1 MLNNLKLFFY
11 YILLSK
17 LPSARFTFIFSNIR
31 VWYLHN
37 ILKILDK
44 NGNQSMVG
52 SNVYIGRANKIKIGQ
67 GARINEN
74 VYLESVKIGDDVMI
88 APNVSILS
96 RMHEFESIELPMSL
110 QGYKKEKKVI
120 IGNDVWLGRN
130 VVVLPGITIGNG
142 AIIAAG
148 SVVTKD
154 VEPYS
159 IVGGVPAEL
168 IKMRK

>member
-1 MLNNLKLFFY
+1 VLNNLKLFFY

-74 VYLESVKIGDDVMI
+74 VYLESVKIG
-88 APNVSILS
+88 
-96 RMHEFESIELPMSL
+96 
-110 QGYKKEKKVI
+110 
-120 IGNDVWLGRN
+120 
-130 VVVLPGITIGNG
+130 
-142 AIIAAG
+142 
-148 SVVTKD
+148 
-154 VEPYS
+154 
-159 IVGGVPAEL
+159 
-168 IKMRK
+168 